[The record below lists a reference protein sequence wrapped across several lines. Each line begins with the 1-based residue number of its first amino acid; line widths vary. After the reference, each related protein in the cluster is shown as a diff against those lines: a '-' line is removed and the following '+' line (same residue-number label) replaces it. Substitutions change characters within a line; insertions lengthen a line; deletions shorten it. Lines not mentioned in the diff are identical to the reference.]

1 MSLFQKAFG
10 LFIYLQSLFLPQ
22 KNSITVS
29 IKPPEKIEIQDFTPQ
44 FIIISFDGSYSI
56 PTWQATRDLAKDLKA
71 SSAGDVKFTYF
82 ISGVYFLDVK
92 DRSQY
97 QAPNQP
103 RGLSLIGFADDQ
115 ADIDKRVEQVKLA
128 LSEGHE
134 IGSHVNGHFR
144 GFSWSYDDWKKEFDY
159 FDKFIKDSGLDL
171 KISGFRAPNLSIN
184 NNLYKLLSD
193 SNFRYDASKVGKW
206 DEWPKKEN
214 NLYEFPLGNIPLSGT
229 KNKIISMDYNFF
241 FSQSDAK
248 DIIRKNNPLWKKY
261 YQQIENSYQNYFDHN
276 YQGNRAP
283 IIIGHHFSLW
293 NDSLYFDA
301 LKEFAL
307 KNCIK
312 PEVICTNFSSL
323 ADYLDSH
330 PNLATSSSD
339 ISK

>member
-22 KNSITVS
+22 K
-29 IKPPEKIEIQDFTPQ
+29 IEIKDFTPQ
-44 FIIISFDGSYSI
+44 FIIISFDGSYSL
-56 PTWQATRDLAKDLKA
+56 PMWQATRSLAKDLKA
-71 SSAGDVKFTYF
+71 SGAGDVRFTYF
-82 ISGVYFLDVK
+82 ISGVYFLSAK
-92 DRSQY
+92 DKNLY
-97 QAPNQP
+97 QAPKQP
-103 RGLSLIGFADDQ
+103 IGLSLIGFADDQ
-115 ADIDKRVEQVKLA
+115 EDINKRVEQVNLA
-128 LSEGHE
+128 QLEGHE

-144 GFSWSYDDWKKEFDY
+144 GFPWDYDDWKKEFNL
-159 FDKFIKDSGLDL
+159 FEQFTESAGLKL
-171 KISGFRAPNLSIN
+171 KLTGFRAPNLSIN
-184 NNLYKLLSD
+184 PSLFKLLSD
-193 SNFRYDASKVGKW
+193 DKFRYDASKVGKW

-241 FSQSDAK
+241 LSQSDAK
-248 DIIRKNNPLWKKY
+248 DIIIKNNPLWKKY

-307 KNCIK
+307 NNCVK
-312 PEVICTNFSSL
+312 PEVVCTNFSSL
-323 ADYLDSH
+323 ADYLDLH
-330 PNLATSSSD
+330 PDKISTSSSLPL
-339 ISK
+339 SP